1 MGIKLEFDIN
11 QIIFYGITFGI
22 LIMTIA
28 YTLIRYIYSKE
39 IFYISYCF
47 MQIFSLVYIV
57 AYSKLYQI
65 SYFVQ
70 EFSLVLA
77 SIFAVIFAVNYY
89 EGKFLPKVSNYK
101 ELILNTF
108 LLNVVILTAFYH
120 YILFEYLPYT
130 IIYAILFI
138 SIIFNLKQGFKPTL
152 IYVIGWSIFCIVL
165 FIFDFKNRY
174 IGLGYFDLVLVV
186 FALEAMLFTIS
197 IAYKYN
203 DLKKQN
209 KEFEKMILQQSK
221 FVKSGEMI
229 ANITHQFRQPLNNIS
244 YILINLKKRFESQ
257 KLDKIFFDKK
267 VNQANEQVS
276 FLSKT
281 IDDFKEFYLQEKEK
295 DDFLVK
301 DSIQNALTIL
311 NPDLQKDNINLNLK
325 FETFEDIKIFGVKN
339 ELSQV
344 ILSLVSNSVD
354 ALKNRHNPKISI
366 NVVSS
371 SAEVIIEILD
381 NAGGIKVKNL
391 KKIFEPY
398 FSTKEEGTGIG
409 LYLSKIII
417 EESFGGKLQVQN
429 IKDGAK
435 FSIFIEK
442 AI

>member
-1 MGIKLEFDIN
+1 MEFDIN

-47 MQIFSLVYIV
+47 MQIFSLIYIV
-57 AYSKLYQI
+57 AYSKIYQI
-65 SYFVQ
+65 SYWVQ

-152 IYVIGWSIFCIVL
+152 IYVIGWSVFCIVL

-244 YILINLKKRFESQ
+244 YILINLKKRFESE

-267 VNQANEQVS
+267 VNQANEQLN

-295 DDFLVK
+295 DNFFVK

-344 ILSLVSNSVD
+344 ILSLVSNSID

-381 NAGGIKVKNL
+381 NAGGIKAKNL

>member
-47 MQIFSLVYIV
+47 MQIFSLLYIV

-77 SIFAVIFAVNYY
+77 SVFAVIFAVNYY

-152 IYVIGWSIFCIVL
+152 IYVIGWSVFCIVL

-244 YILINLKKRFESQ
+244 YILINLKKRFESE

-344 ILSLVSNSVD
+344 ILSLVSNSID

>member
-1 MGIKLEFDIN
+1 
-11 QIIFYGITFGI
+11 
-22 LIMTIA
+22 MTIA

-47 MQIFSLVYIV
+47 MQIFSLLYIV

-65 SYFVQ
+65 SYWVQ

-77 SIFAVIFAVNYY
+77 SVFAVIFAVNYY

-152 IYVIGWSIFCIVL
+152 IYVIGWSVFCIVL

-244 YILINLKKRFESQ
+244 YILINLKKRFESE

-344 ILSLVSNSVD
+344 ILSLVSNSID

-381 NAGGIKVKNL
+381 NAGGIKAKNL

-398 FSTKEEGTGIG
+398 FSTKDEGTGIG

>member
-77 SIFAVIFAVNYY
+77 SVFAVIFAVNYY

-152 IYVIGWSIFCIVL
+152 IYVIGWSIFCIIL

-244 YILINLKKRFESQ
+244 YILINLKKRFESE

-295 DDFLVK
+295 DDFFVK

-344 ILSLVSNSVD
+344 ILSLVSNSID

-381 NAGGIKVKNL
+381 NAGGIKAKNL

>member
-77 SIFAVIFAVNYY
+77 SVFAVIFAVNYY

-152 IYVIGWSIFCIVL
+152 IYVIGWSVFCIVL

-209 KEFEKMILQQSK
+209 KEFEKIILQQSK

-244 YILINLKKRFESQ
+244 YILINLKKRFESE

-295 DDFLVK
+295 DDFFVK

-344 ILSLVSNSVD
+344 VLSLVSNSID

-381 NAGGIKVKNL
+381 NAGGIKAKNL

-429 IKDGAK
+429 VKDGAK

>member
-65 SYFVQ
+65 SYWVQ

-152 IYVIGWSIFCIVL
+152 IYVIGWSVFCIVL

-186 FALEAMLFTIS
+186 FAIEAMLFTIS

-244 YILINLKKRFESQ
+244 YILINLKKRFESE

-267 VNQANEQVS
+267 VNQANEQLN

-344 ILSLVSNSVD
+344 ILSLVSNSID

-381 NAGGIKVKNL
+381 NAGGIKAKNL

>member
-1 MGIKLEFDIN
+1 MEFDIN

-47 MQIFSLVYIV
+47 MQIFSLVYII

-77 SIFAVIFAVNYY
+77 SVFAVIFAVNYY

-152 IYVIGWSIFCIVL
+152 IYVIGWSVFCIVL

-244 YILINLKKRFESQ
+244 YILINLKKRFESE

-267 VNQANEQVS
+267 INQANEQLN

-295 DDFLVK
+295 DNFFVK

-344 ILSLVSNSVD
+344 ILSLVSNSID

-381 NAGGIKVKNL
+381 NAGGIKAKNL

-429 IKDGAK
+429 VKDGAK

>member
-1 MGIKLEFDIN
+1 MEFDIN

-77 SIFAVIFAVNYY
+77 SVFAVIFAVNYY

-152 IYVIGWSIFCIVL
+152 IYVIGWSIFCIIL

-244 YILINLKKRFESQ
+244 YILINLKKRFESE

-344 ILSLVSNSVD
+344 ILSLVSNSID

>member
-77 SIFAVIFAVNYY
+77 SVFAVIFAVNYY

-152 IYVIGWSIFCIVL
+152 IYVIGWSVFCIVL

-244 YILINLKKRFESQ
+244 YILINLKKRFESE

-267 VNQANEQVS
+267 INQANEQVS

-295 DDFLVK
+295 DNFFVK

-381 NAGGIKVKNL
+381 NAGGIKTKNL

>member
-1 MGIKLEFDIN
+1 MEFDIN

-77 SIFAVIFAVNYY
+77 SVFAVIFAVNYY

-152 IYVIGWSIFCIVL
+152 IYVIGWSVFCIVL

-244 YILINLKKRFESQ
+244 YILINLKKRFESE

-344 ILSLVSNSVD
+344 ILSLVSNSID

-381 NAGGIKVKNL
+381 NAGGIKAKNL

-398 FSTKEEGTGIG
+398 FSTKDEGTGIG

>member
-1 MGIKLEFDIN
+1 MEFDIN

-28 YTLIRYIYSKE
+28 YTLVRYIYSKE

-47 MQIFSLVYIV
+47 MQIFSLIYIV
-57 AYSKLYQI
+57 AYSKIYQI
-65 SYFVQ
+65 SYWVQ

-244 YILINLKKRFESQ
+244 YILINLKKRFESE

-311 NPDLQKDNINLNLK
+311 NPDLQKDSINLNLK

-344 ILSLVSNSVD
+344 ILSLVSNSID

-381 NAGGIKVKNL
+381 NAGGIKAKNL

>member
-1 MGIKLEFDIN
+1 MEFDIN

-47 MQIFSLVYIV
+47 MQISSLFYIV

-77 SIFAVIFAVNYY
+77 SVFAVIFAVNYY

-152 IYVIGWSIFCIVL
+152 IYVIGWSVFCIVL

-244 YILINLKKRFESQ
+244 YILINLKKRFESE

-311 NPDLQKDNINLNLK
+311 NPDLQKDNINLNLR

-344 ILSLVSNSVD
+344 ILSLVSNSID

-381 NAGGIKVKNL
+381 NAGGIKAKNL

>member
-47 MQIFSLVYIV
+47 MQIFSLVYII

-77 SIFAVIFAVNYY
+77 SVFAVIFAVNYY

-152 IYVIGWSIFCIVL
+152 IYVIGWSVFCIVL

-244 YILINLKKRFESQ
+244 YILINLKKRFESE

-267 VNQANEQVS
+267 INQANEQLN

-295 DDFLVK
+295 DNFFVK

-344 ILSLVSNSVD
+344 ILSLVSNSID

-381 NAGGIKVKNL
+381 NAGGIKAKNL

-429 IKDGAK
+429 VKDGAK

>member
-1 MGIKLEFDIN
+1 MEFDIN

-77 SIFAVIFAVNYY
+77 SVFAVIFAVNYY

-244 YILINLKKRFESQ
+244 YILINLKKRFESE

-267 VNQANEQVS
+267 INQANEQLN

-295 DDFLVK
+295 DDFFVK

-344 ILSLVSNSVD
+344 ILSLVSNSID

-381 NAGGIKVKNL
+381 NAGGIKAKNL

-429 IKDGAK
+429 VKDGAK

>member
-65 SYFVQ
+65 SYFIQ

-77 SIFAVIFAVNYY
+77 SVFAVIFAVNYY

-244 YILINLKKRFESQ
+244 YILINLKKRFESE

-344 ILSLVSNSVD
+344 ILSLVSNSID

-381 NAGGIKVKNL
+381 NAGGIKAKNL

>member
-1 MGIKLEFDIN
+1 MEFDIN

-28 YTLIRYIYSKE
+28 YTLIRYVYSKE

-65 SYFVQ
+65 SYFIQ

-77 SIFAVIFAVNYY
+77 SVFAVIFAVNYY

-152 IYVIGWSIFCIVL
+152 IYVIGWSIFCIIL

-244 YILINLKKRFESQ
+244 YILINLKKRFESE

-295 DDFLVK
+295 DDFFVK

-344 ILSLVSNSVD
+344 VLSLVSNSID

-381 NAGGIKVKNL
+381 NAGGIKAKNL

>member
-89 EGKFLPKVSNYK
+89 EGKFLPKVSNYE

-130 IIYAILFI
+130 IIYAILFV

-152 IYVIGWSIFCIVL
+152 IYVIGWSIFCILL

-244 YILINLKKRFESQ
+244 YILINLKKRFESE

-344 ILSLVSNSVD
+344 ILSLVSNSID
-354 ALKNRHNPKISI
+354 ALKNRHNPKISV

-381 NAGGIKVKNL
+381 NAGGIKAKNL

>member
-130 IIYAILFI
+130 IIYAILFV

-244 YILINLKKRFESQ
+244 YILINLKKRFESE

-344 ILSLVSNSVD
+344 ILSLVSNSID

-381 NAGGIKVKNL
+381 NAGGIKAKNL

>member
-77 SIFAVIFAVNYY
+77 SVFAVIFAVNYY

-152 IYVIGWSIFCIVL
+152 IYVIGWSIFCIIL

-267 VNQANEQVS
+267 INQANEQLN

-295 DDFLVK
+295 DNFFVK

-344 ILSLVSNSVD
+344 ILSLVSNSID

-381 NAGGIKVKNL
+381 NAGGIKAKNL

>member
-47 MQIFSLVYIV
+47 MQISSLVYIV

-77 SIFAVIFAVNYY
+77 SVFAVIFAVNYY

-152 IYVIGWSIFCIVL
+152 IYVIGWSIFCILL

-244 YILINLKKRFESQ
+244 YILINLKKRFESE

-344 ILSLVSNSVD
+344 ILSLVSNSID

>member
-47 MQIFSLVYIV
+47 MQIFSLLYIV

-65 SYFVQ
+65 SYWVQ

-152 IYVIGWSIFCIVL
+152 IYVIGWSVFCIVL

-244 YILINLKKRFESQ
+244 YILINLKKRFESE

-295 DDFLVK
+295 DDFFVK

-344 ILSLVSNSVD
+344 ILSLVSNSID

-381 NAGGIKVKNL
+381 NAGGIKAKNL

>member
-11 QIIFYGITFGI
+11 HIIFYGITFGI
-22 LIMTIA
+22 LMMTIA

-47 MQIFSLVYIV
+47 MQIFSLLYIV

-65 SYFVQ
+65 SYWVQ

-152 IYVIGWSIFCIVL
+152 IYVIGWSVFCIVL

-244 YILINLKKRFESQ
+244 YILINLKKRFESE

-295 DDFLVK
+295 DHFLVK

-344 ILSLVSNSVD
+344 ILSLVSNSID

-429 IKDGAK
+429 IKDGVK

>member
-77 SIFAVIFAVNYY
+77 SVFAVIFAVNYY

-152 IYVIGWSIFCIVL
+152 IYVIGWSIFCIIL

-244 YILINLKKRFESQ
+244 YILINLKKRFESE

-295 DDFLVK
+295 DNFFVK

-344 ILSLVSNSVD
+344 ILSLVSNSID

-366 NVVSS
+366 NVISS

-381 NAGGIKVKNL
+381 NAGGIKAKNL